1 MKVGII
7 TMVSDNYGNRL
18 QNYALQEVLLELGNN
33 VETLHNPWNDKEG
46 SRSNCI
52 LSITKKIIFFI
63 TKKPERYG
71 RRIKFDYFNKKNI
84 YFSKFWINKTQDK
97 KIASSY
103 YDLFICGS
111 DQVWNSEAK
120 EITGKYFADF
130 AESKKRASYAASF
143 GIDDVIE
150 SRKEEF
156 SSYLNGMKYISV
168 REERGI
174 KIVKDLTGKKA
185 IQHIDPTLLLT
196 AEKWEEIAT
205 KSLVPYEKYI
215 FCYFLGKPST
225 NLLNKLKE
233 YQIKNNINT
242 FILCNDLNSMGN
254 NVGPSDFIALIQNAE
269 FILTDSFHGTVFS
282 ILFHKPFFTY
292 SRNGV
297 KKNMDSR
304 ITSLLNLLKLNN
316 RFENYEFDM
325 KEIYDIDFTEAI
337 SILNLEREKA
347 INYLKMITSDK

>member
-18 QNYALQEVLLELGNN
+18 QNYALQEALLEMGNK
-33 VETLHNPWNDKEG
+33 VETLHNPWNDKE
-46 SRSNCI
+46 SSKRNFI
-52 LSITKKIIFFI
+52 LTKAKKLIFFI

-71 RRIKFDYFNKKNI
+71 RKIKFDQFNKKNI

-97 KIASSY
+97 KDASSY

-120 EITGKYFADF
+120 EITGKYFANF
-130 AESKKRASYAASF
+130 AEPNKRASYAASF

-156 SSYLNGMKYISV
+156 TSYLKGMKYISV
-168 REERGI
+168 REERGV
-174 KIVKDLTGKKA
+174 KIVKDLTDKKA

-196 AEKWEEIAT
+196 AEKWEKIAT
-205 KSLVPYEKYI
+205 KSLVAHEKYV

-225 NLLNKLKE
+225 NLLNKLEE
-233 YQIKNNINT
+233 YKNKYNINT

-269 FILTDSFHGTVFS
+269 FVLTDSFHGTVFS
-282 ILFHKPFFTY
+282 ILFNKPFYTY

-297 KKNMDSR
+297 KKSMDSR
-304 ITSLLNLLKLNN
+304 ITSLLNLLKLNR
-316 RFENYEFDM
+316 RFENYKFDNE
-325 KEIYDIDFTEAI
+325 EIYDIDFNEAT
-337 SILNLEREKA
+337 SILNVEREKA
-347 INYLKMITSDK
+347 INYLKTITSDN